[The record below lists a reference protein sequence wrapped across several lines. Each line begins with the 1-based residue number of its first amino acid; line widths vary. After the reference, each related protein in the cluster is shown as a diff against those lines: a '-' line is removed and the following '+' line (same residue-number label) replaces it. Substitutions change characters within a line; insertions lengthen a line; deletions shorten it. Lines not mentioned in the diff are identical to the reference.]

1 VRRRRTLVAGLTAR
15 EADVLALL
23 VRGLSNRQIAERL
36 VLSPRTVGSHVEHI
50 FAKTGVSTRGAAVM
64 FALRHGLVDAGDET
78 SVDRPM

>member
-1 VRRRRTLVAGLTAR
+1 LTAR

-36 VLSPRTVGSHVEHI
+36 VLSPRTVGTHVEHI
-50 FAKTGVSTRGAAVM
+50 FTKTGVSTRGSAVM